1 MEKNDPLVLGR
12 VVGDVLNPFKRSV
25 DLDVFFKLRKVNNG
39 SEYKPSDIVSKPRVR
54 IGGDDWSKFY
64 TLVMIDPDAPNPS
77 DPIIKEY
84 LHWLITDIPG
94 TTGTPFGND
103 VVCYNNPTPTIGI
116 HRYVFVLFQQLGR
129 DTVYRPEFRHNFNTL
144 EFAKNYN
151 LGSPVSAVYFNC
163 QREKGSGG
171 RKIQT

>member
-64 TLVMIDPDAPNPS
+64 TLVSNLIKQTGQIDLYHMLCIN
-77 DPIIKEY
+77 
-84 LHWLITDIPG
+84 
-94 TTGTPFGND
+94 
-103 VVCYNNPTPTIGI
+103 
-116 HRYVFVLFQQLGR
+116 
-129 DTVYRPEFRHNFNTL
+129 
-144 EFAKNYN
+144 
-151 LGSPVSAVYFNC
+151 
-163 QREKGSGG
+163 
-171 RKIQT
+171 